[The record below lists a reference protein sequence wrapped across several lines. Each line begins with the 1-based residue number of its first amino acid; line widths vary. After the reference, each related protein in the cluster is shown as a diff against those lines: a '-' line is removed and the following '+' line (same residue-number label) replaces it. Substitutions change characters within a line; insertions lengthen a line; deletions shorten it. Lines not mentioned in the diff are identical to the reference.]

1 MLRKI
6 DSVADYTSLVRRK
19 SLPGLTKTKSSPKLN
34 AKPLST
40 GYAGPTPVRRDGRPI
55 KSCMSAASE
64 CSVTSLETS
73 VETDNVTPPRRLHRV
88 AFTHVTVREYSLEVG
103 DNPSVSCGPPV
114 TLGWSYNKK
123 GVRDIDTFEADK
135 VKTGTEC
142 RRLSSVERHHLL
154 STIGGHSERRI
165 LNAQFETNL
174 AHQERRDTVY
184 GLGGLGKT
192 KFVSPRERVEI
203 LKESAARKFDRAR
216 KGTSTAKEQKK
227 LWDSVQEVKKTL

>member
-6 DSVADYTSLVRRK
+6 DSVTDFTSVVRRK

-73 VETDNVTPPRRLHRV
+73 VDTDNMTPPRRLHRV

-103 DNPSVSCGPPV
+103 DNPSVCCGPPV

-123 GVRDIDTFEADK
+123 GVIDIDTFEADK

-142 RRLSSVERHHLL
+142 RKLSSVERHHLL

-174 AHQERRDTVY
+174 AHQERRDTVD
-184 GLGGLGKT
+184 GLGGFGKT

-216 KGTSTAKEQKK
+216 RGTSTAKEQKK
-227 LWDSVQEVKKTL
+227 LWDSVQEVSS